1 MIALENKVFYSIDM
15 FGPIS
20 SEYYNKVHQG
30 DLQEDPAQILLL
42 QKLDELFVRLHRPF
56 WHQYFHNEKKGL
68 YIVGDI
74 GRGKTYLMDLF
85 YNSAKIS
92 KQRFHYHL
100 FIKHI
105 HESLGRFQKK
115 PWKSIAKELYLK
127 GRLLCLDEFQLNDIG
142 DLMILFQFLRHYFD
156 LGGALITT
164 SNREPGEFNL
174 PNDLQCQ
181 KFLAFLLQHVDVFSL
196 EGGPDYRLKGKES
209 CRRVFVDQNVT
220 SVASFFQR
228 SLQKDLRECSYT
240 FHTLCESPVGVAYYD
255 NVLKNCDLIIITDFK
270 QLHDEDENSLLRFM
284 QLIDLLYETKISLF
298 LYTNV
303 ALKDIY
309 TGEKYQKVF
318 RRTLSRLFEIT
329 SR

>member
-1 MIALENKVFYSIDM
+1 M

-20 SEYYNKVHQG
+20 SEYYNKVHEG

-42 QKLDELFVRLHRPF
+42 LKLDEFYELLHRPF
-56 WHQYFHNEKKGL
+56 WQQYFHHETKGL
-68 YIVGDI
+68 YIVGGV

-85 YNSAKIS
+85 YKSATIT

-100 FIKHI
+100 FLKYI
-105 HESLGRFQKK
+105 HECLGRYSKK
-115 PWKSIAKELYLK
+115 PWESIAKELYSN

-164 SNREPGEFNL
+164 SNRKPEDFHL

-181 KFLAFLLQHVDVFSL
+181 KFLAFILQHVDVFAL

-209 CRRVFVDQNVT
+209 CRRVFIDKKAT
-220 SVASFFQR
+220 SVASVFQR
-228 SLQKDLRECSYT
+228 RMQKDLRECSYS
-240 FHTLCESPVGVAYYD
+240 FHTLCEAPVGVAYYD
-255 NVLKNCDLIIITDFK
+255 NVLKNCDSMIITDFK
-270 QLHDEDENSLLRFM
+270 QLHDENENSLLRFM
-284 QLIDLLYETKISLF
+284 KLIDLLYETKISLF
-298 LYTNV
+298 LYTDV
-303 ALKDIY
+303 ELKDIY
-309 TGEKYQKVF
+309 TGQKYQQVF

>member
-1 MIALENKVFYSIDM
+1 MIAFENKVFYSIDM

-20 SEYYNKVHQG
+20 SEYYNMVHEG

-42 QKLDELFVRLHRPF
+42 LKLDDLYERLHRPF
-56 WHQYFHNEKKGL
+56 WQQYFHHETKGL
-68 YIVGDI
+68 YIVGDV

-85 YNSAKIS
+85 YKNAKVS

-100 FIKHI
+100 FLKCI
-105 HESLGRFQKK
+105 HECLGRYTKK
-115 PWKSIAKELYLK
+115 PWESIAKELYAK

-142 DLMILFQFLRHYFD
+142 DLMILFQFLRYFFD

-164 SNREPGEFNL
+164 SNRKPQEFYL

-209 CRRVFVDQNVT
+209 CRRVFVDKKVT

-228 SLQKDLRECSYT
+228 SMQKDLRECSYS
-240 FHTLCESPVGVAYYD
+240 FHTLCEAPVGVAYYD
-255 NVLKNCDLIIITDFK
+255 NVLKSCDSMIITDFK
-270 QLHDEDENSLLRFM
+270 QLHDENENSLLRFM

-298 LYTNV
+298 LYTDV
-303 ALKDIY
+303 ELEDIY
-309 TGEKYQKVF
+309 TGQKYQQVF